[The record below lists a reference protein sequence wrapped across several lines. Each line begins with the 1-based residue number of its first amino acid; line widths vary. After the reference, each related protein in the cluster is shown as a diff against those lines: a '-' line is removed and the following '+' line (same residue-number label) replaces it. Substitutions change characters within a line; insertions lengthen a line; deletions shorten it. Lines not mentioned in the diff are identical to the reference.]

1 MEDINFD
8 NISNLKFNKKENNEF
23 DDEKILLYSDDND
36 KIPTIFGNKIQF
48 NDTFKLMLNK
58 LNILSLN
65 ASDIINE
72 KKFSCKELFQKYS
85 NIQALKKEEELKKI
99 NFISSKDIDKLNL
112 NNNNNN
118 SLQLNKSNS
127 NSMNNLF
134 NLSDLNMNLSKS
146 SINSNKMRNLTE
158 NKRKRQESNNNEG
171 RENTKVL
178 FNDILTICQNIS
190 NLKNN
195 LIEIRKEQNELINDN
210 ENSVNTIVCNNK
222 EIVTIYFNENE
233 VQRIDIIKNNK
244 IFTEEKDIYENLKKI
259 KRELNKILNKFEK
272 NK

>member
-8 NISNLKFNKKENNEF
+8 KIANINFYKKENNEF

-36 KIPTIFGNKIQF
+36 KIPPIIGNKIQF
-48 NDTFKLMLNK
+48 NDTFKLMVNK

-85 NIQALKKEEELKKI
+85 NIQSFKKEEELKKI
-99 NFISSKDIDKLNL
+99 KFISSKDIDNLNL
-112 NNNNNN
+112 NNNINN
-118 SLQLNKSNS
+118 SFNLNKSNS
-127 NSMNNLF
+127 NSMNNIF
-134 NLSDLNMNLSKS
+134 NLSELNMNLSKS
-146 SINSNKMRNLTE
+146 SINSNKIRNLTE
-158 NKRKRQESNNNEG
+158 NKRKRPERNNEE
-171 RENTKVL
+171 RENTKKL
-178 FNDILTICQNIS
+178 FDDILNICNTIS

-195 LIEIRKEQNELINDN
+195 IIEIKKEEQNELINEDKN
-210 ENSVNTIVCNNK
+210 YVNTIICNNK
-222 EIVTIYFNENE
+222 EIVTIYFNEKE
-233 VQRIDIIKNNK
+233 VQRIHIIKNKK

-259 KRELNKILNKFEK
+259 KRELNKILNKIEK